1 MPFLAY
7 MQQYLG
13 SSRKMNL
20 RTKKLIAVSFINKLI
35 HKNDFKCQL
44 IIIFKYIQ
52 PSAVFKYEQNE

>member
-1 MPFLAY
+1 